1 MDTDT
6 YEDTNIDIDSN
17 FNPAVMVDIE
27 TSSESANK
35 KAARLQSKQKY
46 FTRQKLDLINEQ
58 KSLDRQL
65 NSFSDHWDM

>member
-6 YEDTNIDIDSN
+6 YEDTNIETDSNVNLTSVDIDLS
-17 FNPAVMVDIE
+17 A
-27 TSSESANK
+27 ESASK
-35 KAARLQSKQKY
+35 KSVRLQSREKY
-46 FTRQKLDLINEQ
+46 FTRQKLDVINEQ